1 MAKDVKFNIKLRID
15 GKEAILQASA
25 NTRELAKELG
35 IAADRGDEMLKRFQK
50 IASISTALNNAMNGL
65 QQLTGIMQQYTAAN
79 AVQVQAETKLETV
92 MRQRMKATDDEIQSI
107 KDLASAQQ
115 QLGVIGDEVQ
125 LAGAQQLATFLN
137 QKQSIETLLPAM
149 NNLLAQQKG
158 LSATSEDAVQKANLM
173 GKAMQGQVDSLKE
186 VGITFT
192 AAQAQ
197 IMKMGN
203 EEQRAAMLAQIITD
217 NVGQMNAALAQTDA
231 GRAQQ
236 AANAYGDMKEQVG
249 ALFASIEPGLVAVAE
264 LGLALSSVATIGA
277 GIKSVSTVF
286 VQLIRNVKLST
297 VATTAHGVATK
308 IAAAHTKLWQ
318 LQLKYAN
325 RAQIA
330 WTFGAKAAT
339 AQAIAMRAAILGL
352 YAVSGLGIAIAA
364 VTTAISLFGQKADD
378 STKVMQENQK
388 QANAMRAAY
397 EQEEG
402 AITQSGGRDEHR
414 IRRHD
419 GIFRHCGRMVQGAYR
434 QQRGILQ
441 ADDR

>member
-203 EEQRAAMLAQIITD
+203 EEQR
-217 NVGQMNAALAQTDA
+217 
-231 GRAQQ
+231 GRE
-236 AANAYGDMKEQVG
+236 GRLCG
-249 ALFASIEPGLVAVAE
+249 SRLGRLSIRLRLCLP
-264 LGLALSSVATIGA
+264 S
-277 GIKSVSTVF
+277 
-286 VQLIRNVKLST
+286 
-297 VATTAHGVATK
+297 
-308 IAAAHTKLWQ
+308 
-318 LQLKYAN
+318 
-325 RAQIA
+325 
-330 WTFGAKAAT
+330 
-339 AQAIAMRAAILGL
+339 
-352 YAVSGLGIAIAA
+352 
-364 VTTAISLFGQKADD
+364 
-378 STKVMQENQK
+378 
-388 QANAMRAAY
+388 
-397 EQEEG
+397 
-402 AITQSGGRDEHR
+402 
-414 IRRHD
+414 
-419 GIFRHCGRMVQGAYR
+419 
-434 QQRGILQ
+434 
-441 ADDR
+441 

>member
-286 VQLIRNVKLST
+286 VQLMPTGHRSPG
-297 VATTAHGVATK
+297 H
-308 IAAAHTKLWQ
+308 
-318 LQLKYAN
+318 
-325 RAQIA
+325 
-330 WTFGAKAAT
+330 
-339 AQAIAMRAAILGL
+339 LGRKPPL
-352 YAVSGLGIAIAA
+352 RKPLPCVRPYWGCTPSAGWALPS
-364 VTTAISLFGQKADD
+364 
-378 STKVMQENQK
+378 
-388 QANAMRAAY
+388 
-397 EQEEG
+397 
-402 AITQSGGRDEHR
+402 
-414 IRRHD
+414 RR
-419 GIFRHCGRMVQGAYR
+419 
-434 QQRGILQ
+434 
-441 ADDR
+441 